1 MNSQQARVSVPQWLK
16 ILTPR
21 AFPIEPL
28 PGSGWL
34 NRGLWAPLISEIK
47 DQFGTQEPLIVVGK
61 PSVLALKVLQA
72 FKPKHSIYDAMDDFP
87 AFYTGVSR
95 VAMANRERQLVQAVE
110 KVWVSSTALK
120 SRWSQEKA
128 SVCFVPNALDDA
140 LLLPPRNASEE
151 RARKVLGYVGTVGA
165 WFDWDWIRTLAKLR
179 SGDIIRI
186 IGPVFSPAPFEL
198 PSNIE
203 LLPPCAHDIA
213 LAAMCEFD
221 VGLIP
226 FKRNELTVS
235 VDPIKY
241 YEYRALGL
249 PVVSTDFGEMKFREE
264 AAGTFISKSLGD
276 IGKLIVTAAKYRDT
290 CESSM
295 NFINDNTWDARFEG
309 ADIEL

>member
-140 LLLPPRNASEE
+140 LLLPPA
-151 RARKVLGYVGTVGA
+151 
-165 WFDWDWIRTLAKLR
+165 TLAR
-179 SGDIIRI
+179 SGREK
-186 IGPVFSPAPFEL
+186 FS
-198 PSNIE
+198 
-203 LLPPCAHDIA
+203 
-213 LAAMCEFD
+213 AM
-221 VGLIP
+221 
-226 FKRNELTVS
+226 
-235 VDPIKY
+235 
-241 YEYRALGL
+241 
-249 PVVSTDFGEMKFREE
+249 
-264 AAGTFISKSLGD
+264 
-276 IGKLIVTAAKYRDT
+276 
-290 CESSM
+290 
-295 NFINDNTWDARFEG
+295 
-309 ADIEL
+309 